1 MSSLLIIKLLQ
12 QVILQPDVSQ
22 SRPTVASQQGGV
34 SPSQQICRTS
44 LANILKE
51 EFVVLNEA

>member
-22 SRPTVASQQGGV
+22 SRATVASQQGGGLT
-34 SPSQQICRTS
+34 ITTD
-44 LANILKE
+44 L
-51 EFVVLNEA
+51 